1 MKAYLLDVFSEYKRF
16 SQGLDVKAIICN
28 RPWYIF
34 NEDGEKEVLIF
45 QKDGSIIVSNNG
57 IVSDG
62 TWKYIPANTSLIITT
77 SEASLMLH
85 PIYTDNNI
93 IAMNLDGSE
102 EVLLLIDENKI
113 QKLLTSKS
121 EVNAYLEDNK
131 DKLGKSVANDE
142 VELDAI
148 TICIPIIVLI
158 GLIITIYAV
167 LN

>member
-34 NEDGEKEVLIF
+34 NEAGEKEVLIF

-57 IVSDG
+57 IVSEG

-142 VELDAI
+142 VELNPI